1 MGIFRFLEWQVY
13 KDAKEFF
20 KLAYGIVSRLPRDIR
35 FEMGSQIIRASFS
48 VVLNISEGRGK
59 DSDKELKRFFDIS
72 IGSLN
77 ETVAGMD
84 ILKDNQLITKEQFD
98 IVLEKAGTISKQLG
112 GFKKKLSQVKG
123 YKS

>member
-20 KLAYGIVSRLPRDIR
+20 KLVYGIVNKLPRGIR

-48 VVLNISEGRGK
+48 IVLNIAEGSGK
-59 DSDKELKRFFDIS
+59 SSDRELKRFFDIS

-98 IVLEKAGTISKQLG
+98 LMLEKAGSISKQLG
-112 GFKKKLSQVKG
+112 GFKKKLSC
-123 YKS
+123 